1 MFSGH
6 NSYSDCFLEGKA
18 ENEIENSKENST
30 LVSEM
35 SNSECFT
42 PERLCVTKNGFEVT
56 EWRGDPLVP
65 GCAGE
70 IWNEVPHQ
78 RKHALGR
85 RGSRSKAVIFP
96 RHPVCPLGGLSFAEP
111 CGAGL
116 DQDGLPAGGFYAPPP
131 GILPALGRTVII
143 TCARS
148 RPVMPYVTVLM
159 CEIYHSP

>member
-1 MFSGH
+1 M
-6 NSYSDCFLEGKA
+6 
-18 ENEIENSKENST
+18 
-30 LVSEM
+30 
-35 SNSECFT
+35 
-42 PERLCVTKNGFEVT
+42 TKNGFEVT